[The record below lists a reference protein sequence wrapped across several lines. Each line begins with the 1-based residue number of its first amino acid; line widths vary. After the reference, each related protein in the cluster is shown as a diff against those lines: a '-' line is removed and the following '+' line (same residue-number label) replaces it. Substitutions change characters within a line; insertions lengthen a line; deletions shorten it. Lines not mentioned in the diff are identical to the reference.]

1 MSKPMTGDPLTPE
14 AAESAA
20 AVTKE
25 RYRDAMASLAAAVN
39 VVTTDG
45 PAGRAGFTAT
55 AVCSVTDAP
64 PTLLV
69 CVKRDSSVGEAFR
82 INGRLCVNT
91 LAPGHQALSNLFGG
105 KTPTDERFAAAAWTT
120 AETGAPV
127 LEGALASFDCV
138 ISRSVDVGTHAVLFC
153 DVVSIGGGEPGHGL
167 IYVGRRY
174 DTVVASVG

>member
-1 MSKPMTGDPLTPE
+1 MTTAD
-14 AAESAA
+14 AETAPVA
-20 AVTKE
+20 KE
-25 RYRDAMASLAAAVN
+25 RYRDAMAAVAAAVN

-82 INGRLCVNT
+82 ANGVLCVNT
-91 LAPGHQALSNLFGG
+91 LAPEHEALSNLFGG
-105 KTPTDERFAAAAWTT
+105 RTPVEERFAAASWT
-120 AETGAPV
+120 AGPSGAPA
-127 LEGALASFDCV
+127 LDGALASFDCRIASV
-138 ISRSVDVGTHAVLFC
+138 VDVGTHAVLFC
-153 DVVSIGGGEPGHGL
+153 EVLDIGFGGRREGL

-174 DTVVASVG
+174 DTVTAFAAAAE

>member
-1 MSKPMTGDPLTPE
+1 MSDTCPE
-14 AAESAA
+14 AIEAPL
-20 AVTKE
+20 TKE
-25 RYRDAMASLAAAVN
+25 RYRDAMASVAAAVN

-82 INGRLCVNT
+82 ANGALCVNT
-91 LAPGHQALSNLFGG
+91 LAPEHVALSNLFGG
-105 KTPTDERFAAAAWTT
+105 RTHVDERFAAAVWTT

-127 LEGALASFDCV
+127 LEGALASFDCRV
-138 ISRSVDVGTHAVLFC
+138 ASVVDVGTHAVLFC
-153 DVVSIGGGEPGHGL
+153 EVVAIGLGEPSEAL

-174 DTVVASVG
+174 DTVAACA